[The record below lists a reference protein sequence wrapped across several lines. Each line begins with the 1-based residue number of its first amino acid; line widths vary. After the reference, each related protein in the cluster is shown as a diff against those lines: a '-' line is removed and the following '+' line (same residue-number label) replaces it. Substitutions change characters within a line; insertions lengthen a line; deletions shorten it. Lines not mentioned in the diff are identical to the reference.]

1 MVQQT
6 NMNLSI
12 VKKFKQKVDKIVKMN
27 KMILFGSRAKGN
39 FSEESD
45 FDLLIV
51 SNEFEQKPFYKRA
64 IELYAAWK
72 EKYPLELIC
81 YTEEEFEQKKTN
93 PYSIASQANKTGIH
107 IA

>member
-1 MVQQT
+1 
-6 NMNLSI
+6 MNLPI
-12 VKKFKQKVDKIVKMN
+12 VKKFKQKAEKIVKMN
-27 KMILFGSRAKGN
+27 RMIFFGSRAKGN

-51 SNEFEQKPFYKRA
+51 SNEFEQKPFYKRP

-81 YTEEEFEQKKTN
+81 YTEKEFKEKKAN
-93 PYSIASQANKTGIH
+93 PYSIASQATKTGIS

>member
-1 MVQQT
+1 MQQT
-6 NMNLSI
+6 NMNLSL
-12 VKKFKQKVDKIVKMN
+12 VKKFKQKAGKIVKIN

-51 SNEFEQKPFYKRA
+51 SNEFEQKPFHKRA
-64 IELYAAWK
+64 IELYAAWG

-81 YTEEEFEQKKTN
+81 YTEKEFKQKKAN
-93 PYSIASQANKTGIH
+93 PYSIAATAAKTGIN